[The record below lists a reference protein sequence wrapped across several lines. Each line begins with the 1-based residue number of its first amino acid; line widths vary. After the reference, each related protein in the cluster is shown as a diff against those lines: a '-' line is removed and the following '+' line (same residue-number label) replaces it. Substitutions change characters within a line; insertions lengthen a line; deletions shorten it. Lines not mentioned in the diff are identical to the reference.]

1 MTPKLTYTGN
11 AVPRLFDHLIALVGL
26 SLEQK
31 LVDDSG
37 EINLFAQAGGVPLQ
51 GLGPMRFLSGG
62 SVQGI
67 GARLAVG

>member
-1 MTPKLTYTGN
+1 
-11 AVPRLFDHLIALVGL
+11 LFDHLIALFGL

-31 LVDDSG
+31 LVDDRG
-37 EINLFAQAGGVPLQ
+37 GIGLFAQAGGARLQ
-51 GLGPMRFLSGG
+51 RLGPMRFLSGG